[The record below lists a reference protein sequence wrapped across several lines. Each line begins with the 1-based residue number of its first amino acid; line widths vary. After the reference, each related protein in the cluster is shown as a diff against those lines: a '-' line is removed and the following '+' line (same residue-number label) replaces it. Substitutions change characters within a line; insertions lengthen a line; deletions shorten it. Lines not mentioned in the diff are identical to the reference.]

1 MVKLIIEQEGLETT
15 INFIKKA
22 FDYDNTKWNGF
33 HKLYTQ
39 RFFSD
44 RVNEYLIHSSWTVK
58 IKDNKLFII
67 SDNMASVIDL
77 KEEFPYEIKTGWI

>member
-1 MVKLIIEQEGLETT
+1 MVKLIIEQEGLETIT
-15 INFIKKA
+15 GFLKKA
-22 FDYDNTKWNGF
+22 FDYDETKWNGF

-58 IKDNKLFII
+58 IKDNKMFII

>member
-1 MVKLIIEQEGLETT
+1 MVKLIIEQEGLETIT
-15 INFIKKA
+15 NLIKKA
-22 FDYDNTKWNGF
+22 FDYDDTKWNGF

-39 RFFSD
+39 RLFSD
-44 RVNEYLIHSSWTVK
+44 RVNEYLIHSLWTVK
-58 IKDNKLFII
+58 IKDNKMFII